1 MFFQES
7 AMQTKDPDDPAAETF
22 RARWSAFMEGGW
34 ERLLIDAAPIVEA
47 VRKIVF
53 ARVPTHPQAVSLGDL
68 LAEAVP
74 AVEGAEA
81 RHLLAALL
89 DMDRHGHVACVA
101 GWIFRPQPRV
111 PRRGLCL
118 EDMYFKFGCEDVA
131 PG

>member
-1 MFFQES
+1 MHE
-7 AMQTKDPDDPAAETF
+7 KDTDDTAAEAF
-22 RARWSAFMEGGW
+22 RTRWSAFMEGGW
-34 ERLLIDAAPIVEA
+34 ERLLVDAAPIVEA

-53 ARVPTHPQAVSLGDL
+53 DRVPTHPQAVSLGDL
-68 LAEAVP
+68 LVEVVP

-81 RHLLAALL
+81 RHLLTALL
-89 DMDRHGHVACVA
+89 EMERHGHVDCVA

-118 EDMYFKFGCEDVA
+118 EDMYFKFGCEDVR